1 VQEFIQYDLSTQP
14 SILTTAQ
21 YQAGVQRQT
30 SLDNKLAVSEMYA
43 SFSTQ
48 TGGTILDAHTT
59 TDAAFAAATRAI
71 HSVTYDPTTAETA
84 IAHILQAVANNNLA
98 LI

>member
-1 VQEFIQYDLSTQP
+1 M
-14 SILTTAQ
+14 
-21 YQAGVQRQT
+21 QRQT
-30 SLDNKLAVSEMYA
+30 SFDNKLAVSEMYA

-48 TGGTILDAHTT
+48 TGGAILDAVTT

-71 HSVTYDPTTAETA
+71 HNVTYDPTTAETA
-84 IAHILQAVANNNLA
+84 IAHIQLAVANNNLA